1 MTKRIALFFD
11 GTWNSADQAR
21 PTNVTKLHQA
31 TTDGEA
37 NGMVQVPYYD
47 QGVGVEGR
55 WLEKI
60 LGGVSGAGLED
71 NIAQGYQKLIEEH
84 ESGDE
89 IFLFGYSRGAYTARS
104 LAGLIRNCGILRP
117 EHIAKI
123 PDARK
128 LYRKRGSGPDS
139 KEAIEFK
146 DQYSKVTD
154 LHFIGVWDT
163 VGSRGLPLKFIGRLY
178 NWRYSFHDVTLSR
191 SVKHAY
197 HAIAIDEKRGPF
209 KPSIWSNPPIPGQQ
223 VEQVWFAGVHS
234 NVGGGA
240 PDPGLAYIALTWMAG
255 KAKDSGLVLDWS
267 RLPDHGGE
275 DWSSPIQESRTGFYN
290 YIFEHR
296 RTLGRANSNTEAL
309 HPTAKARYDSAEP
322 VYEPGNLKNYLRRSG
337 HRIADV

>member
-1 MTKRIALFFD
+1 MTKRIALYFD

-31 TTDGEA
+31 TKEGEA
-37 NGMVQVPYYD
+37 NGKVQVPFYD
-47 QGVGVEGR
+47 EGVGVQGNL
-55 WLEKI
+55 LERI
-60 LGGVSGAGLED
+60 LGGVSGAGLEE
-71 NIAQGYQKLIEEH
+71 NIAQGYKKLIEEH
-84 ESGDE
+84 EDGDE
-89 IFLFGYSRGAYTARS
+89 IYLFGYSRGAYTARS

-139 KEAIEFK
+139 DEAKQFK
-146 DQYSKVTD
+146 DRYSKVTD

-178 NWRYSFHDVTLSR
+178 NWRFSFHDVTLSR

-209 KPSIWSNPPIPGQQ
+209 KPSIWSNPPTPDQK

-240 PDPGLAYIALTWMAG
+240 TDPGLSDIALSWMAG
-255 KAKDSGLVLDWS
+255 KARDSGLELDWS
-267 RLPDHGGE
+267 MLPE
-275 DWSSPIQESRTGFYN
+275 ASQENWASPIQESRRGFYKF
-290 YIFEHR
+290 ISEHR

-309 HPTAKARYDSAEP
+309 HPTAKTRYDSGEP
-322 VYEPGNLKNYLRRSG
+322 VYEPENLKRYLRRSG
-337 HRIADV
+337 HRIADE